1 MAEATKLREKE
12 ATVYASEKA
21 DSNASIAALGKSIAA
36 IEEETAEVE
45 PEEQNS
51 QGACEDIQLWERRLD
66 VTRRRYCQL
75 TKIFLKAVKTE
86 LLTW

>member
-45 PEEQNS
+45 AEEENS
-51 QGACEDIQLWERRLD
+51 QGASEDLVANAHENNTQWFNCGQEDWI
-66 VTRRRYCQL
+66 
-75 TKIFLKAVKTE
+75 
-86 LLTW
+86 